1 MSDEPSQL
9 PNEDSS
15 THDDMD
21 MQITS
26 TTALAAHTT
35 WPVRKLNANRPVL
48 IPRQPLQILWKTFM
62 TFSAK
67 SLLEKVERKTTTE
80 TVLPVTQSLTGDLM
94 MEQAQR
100 MAIWTLN

>member
-9 PNEDSS
+9 PDEDSS

-35 WPVRKLNANRPVL
+35 
-48 IPRQPLQILWKTFM
+48 
-62 TFSAK
+62 
-67 SLLEKVERKTTTE
+67 
-80 TVLPVTQSLTGDLM
+80 
-94 MEQAQR
+94 
-100 MAIWTLN
+100 

>member
-9 PNEDSS
+9 PDEDSS

-48 IPRQPLQILWKTFM
+48 IPRQPLQILWKTFD
-62 TFSAK
+62 FFCKK
-67 SLLEKVERKTTTE
+67 SLRKSGEEDNNRDSATSDSESDRRSNDRTINGRFFNNI
-80 TVLPVTQSLTGDLM
+80 P
-94 MEQAQR
+94 
-100 MAIWTLN
+100 